1 MTELVKAEDNL
12 ETKRRFDTACKGPRL
27 GKSFNFVPVPEI
39 RIDSVT
45 EKVEDGLSMWSFS
58 SKKLD
63 TMDPKDIEKASND
76 IDYKGIMKKQTMR
89 TMSLNAKENAKE
101 NKTNSPST
109 DGKKK
114 YIASILRKS
123 KYADTSDS
131 RGGGLE
137 RGTTITDKS
146 APKNKLTFKEE
157 IQEVKVVENWKI
169 YNQETYTSTN
179 TCYCNT
185 F

>member
-1 MTELVKAEDNL
+1 MTELVKAENNL

-39 RIDSVT
+39 RVDSIT

-63 TMDPKDIEKASND
+63 TMDPKDVEKATND
-76 IDYKGIMKKQTMR
+76 IDFKGILKKQTMR
-89 TMSLNAKENAKE
+89 AMSMSAKE
-101 NKTNSPST
+101 NKLNSPSS
-109 DGKKK
+109 DGKRK
-114 YIASILRKS
+114 YMASILRKS
-123 KYADTSDS
+123 KYADTAESQK
-131 RGGGLE
+131 GGIE
-137 RGTTITDKS
+137 RGITITDKS
-146 APKNKLTFKEE
+146 VPKNRLTFKED
-157 IQEVKVVENWKI
+157 IQEVRVVENWKI